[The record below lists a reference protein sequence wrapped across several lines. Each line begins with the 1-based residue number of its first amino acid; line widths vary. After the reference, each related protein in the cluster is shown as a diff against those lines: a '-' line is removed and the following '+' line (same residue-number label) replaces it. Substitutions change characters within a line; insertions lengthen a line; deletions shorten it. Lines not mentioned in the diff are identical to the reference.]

1 MGDDSSRI
9 EISAAQTICRG
20 SLNILITDN
29 NNFDKDNYH
38 HVIIIPQNSSY
49 SSILSVI
56 PLQMIAYCLTILKN
70 LNPDRPKN
78 LAKTVTTL

>member
-1 MGDDSSRI
+1 MGNNSSRI

-20 SLNILITDN
+20 ALNILITDN
-29 NNFDKDNYH
+29 DNFNKDYYQ
-38 HVIIIPQNSSY
+38 HVIKIPQNNSY
-49 SSILSVI
+49 SSILSII